1 MKRLE
6 LEADPNSSDLSDE
19 RYMTVQN
26 LFKIENAI
34 NSHSEAI
41 KKLEYQIGENAA
53 LWEMGL
59 NAISRMQDKVYREPT
74 DDKPKS
80 TDDWSKYD
88 LLTEARAKMSE
99 SLLRRWE
106 PNDTHRTETDD
117 KPVDKSESIAKA
129 FHDTYER
136 LAPSF
141 GYSTRKS
148 SAVPWEE
155 VPDNNKAL
163 MIATVREVMNSS
175 LPEPDDTHRTVT
187 LRIPKDMTVGEAIA
201 EAILEETVYHH
212 ATIWLEEVPDTDL
225 QAAIDKIGGS
235 EQ

>member
-1 MKRLE
+1 MKKLEKLHYAGVRLVSPRKDDVE
-6 LEADPNSSDLSDE
+6 EVIDRNARILDRTIVA
-19 RYMTVQN
+19 VQEIIG
-26 LFKIENAI
+26 LI

-41 KKLEYQIGENAA
+41 EELKNNQVTAVMETPDMMKIF
-53 LWEMGL
+53 WK
-59 NAISRMQDKVYREPT
+59 DKHIVLKNPEP
-74 DDKPKS
+74 
-80 TDDWSKYD
+80 
-88 LLTEARAKMSE
+88 
-99 SLLRRWE
+99 
-106 PNDTHRTETDD
+106 TDD

-129 FHDTYER
+129 FHNTYER

-187 LRIPKDMTVGEAIA
+187 LRIPKDMTIGR
-201 EAILEETVYHH
+201 
-212 ATIWLEEVPDTDL
+212 TIIEVMGSSQSSVLSKSDTDL
-225 QAAIDKIGGS
+225 QAEIDKIG
-235 EQ
+235 E